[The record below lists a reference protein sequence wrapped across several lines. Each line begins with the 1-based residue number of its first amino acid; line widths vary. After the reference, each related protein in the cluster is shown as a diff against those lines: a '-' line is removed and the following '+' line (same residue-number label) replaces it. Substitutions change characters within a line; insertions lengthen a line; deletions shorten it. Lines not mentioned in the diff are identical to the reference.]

1 MSMMH
6 RPAPCFLAVPMTSV
20 KTASVRGDD
29 NRDRLVAVIV
39 PTLGACLRVEIDDG
53 GLKTRSPAGPVL
65 ARDLLRIAQPWR
77 QSNRYC
83 NTMGSDGSC
92 LGPGPICFVKKSD
105 LPFF

>member
-1 MSMMH
+1 M
-6 RPAPCFLAVPMTSV
+6 
-20 KTASVRGDD
+20 RGDD

-83 NTMGSDGSC
+83 NTMGSDGSSRASV
-92 LGPGPICFVKKSD
+92 PGRSV
-105 LPFF
+105 L